1 MHIGSHLHVLFQ
13 DEQRK
18 LREENE
24 HLKAEIAALKA
35 GGTRDV
41 GGGRDTQNLIGK
53 SAESPAT
60 RREFDIP
67 VEIPPRPHTTEPG
80 SDSFTRASRDEP
92 PEGGSLEAIMA
103 WRERKGRS
111 ADFGDEESDDGGPPR
126 LLARSWLSKT
136 CLSTKPNPVRTALMC
151 HTTLFLCASLDDMQG
166 S

>member
-1 MHIGSHLHVLFQ
+1 MFQ

-24 HLKAEIAALKA
+24 HLKAEIAALKV
-35 GGTRDV
+35 GGTQDV
-41 GGGRDTQNLIGK
+41 GGARETQNLLGK
-53 SAESPAT
+53 NAESPAT

-80 SDSFTRASRDEP
+80 ADSFTRASRDEP

-111 ADFGDEESDDGGPPR
+111 ADVRDDESDDGGPPR

-136 CLSTKPNPVRTALMC
+136 CLSTKPNPVRTSLMC
-151 HTTLFLCASLDDMQG
+151 HTTLFLCAPLHPLKSTTRLKADA
-166 S
+166 